1 MLSGNVNIVVL
12 LKSMH
17 WIRWF
22 SFAIIHGQIV
32 FQRRPLKLT
41 LFLLV
46 FLAVQTR
53 VWESSIP
60 TPVTEWVQTYKEVL
74 LFDIQSDP
82 SAFWPLRHLIR
93 VMRRLD
99 LTKKTQWQRQIQRQ
113 RQWQRQIHLE
123 NTFKE
128 RSQRL
133 LTFETFDQ
141 NDEKIWSDQKKYNDK
156 DNYKNNNNK

>member
-60 TPVTEWVQTYKEVL
+60 TPVTEWVQTDKGFYFLTYRVTLEPCDL
-74 LFDIQSDP
+74 WDIWSEWWGHMI
-82 SAFWPLRHLIR
+82 WPKRKTMTKTNTKTKTITKTNTFRELHQRAILETC
-93 VMRRLD
+93 D
-99 LTKKTQWQRQIQRQ
+99 LWDIWSEWWGDMTLPTK
-113 RQWQRQIHLE
+113 RQW
-123 NTFKE
+123 
-128 RSQRL
+128 
-133 LTFETFDQ
+133 
-141 NDEKIWSDQKKYNDK
+141 
-156 DNYKNNNNK
+156 